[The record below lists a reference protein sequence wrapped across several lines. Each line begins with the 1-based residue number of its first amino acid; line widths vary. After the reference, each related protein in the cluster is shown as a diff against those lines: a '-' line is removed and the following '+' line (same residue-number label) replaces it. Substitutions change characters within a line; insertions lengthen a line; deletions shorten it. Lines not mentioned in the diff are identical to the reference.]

1 MRGIVFFFKIIT
13 RKSRREKFRGVIF
26 PDEPEISYKCC
37 AIVLSKHFKTL
48 AIVWGQLFA
57 RNMGGK
63 RSGGNSLVIAHLTT
77 PQISFEMIMVGQFFM
92 TFKRGGN

>member
-1 MRGIVFFFKIIT
+1 MRGKISLKLLPE
-13 RKSRREKFRGVIF
+13 RVGGRNSEVLFF